1 MNGFTRWWE
10 VVRRELR
17 TGLRQPAFWLLC
29 VLMGLIAWRNS
40 QGAGVIWTLESLITG
55 KPPYITSVFNQADR
69 QGFVLLATAPWFLA
83 MTLGLVVIRDIE
95 LRIVEVFNSTR
106 LTPREY
112 VWAKFSGGVGFFLI
126 VWGLYL
132 GLSMGFNH
140 IIEGSAGSDLIGPF
154 ALGNY
159 LFPTLLIGLPQILL
173 YAGVSF
179 FIGVWT
185 RRPVLVFLFPLVML
199 LYWLMGWPG
208 WLPQGISDML
218 ALLEPTGRIWI
229 HETFIRGDRSVEFL
243 NTAPL
248 IPDIGFVL
256 SRMVLAGIGLAGVAG
271 AAVSYAR
278 RVRTGESGPGLVR
291 RLRGPRATRA
301 EVRPPAEPTLA
312 DLEMATRPLGFWKAA
327 ATIARGEIRDLLVR
341 PGMYLC
347 VPLILWVTT
356 ETSGGL
362 SGPLDLRNLVA
373 PGTVA
378 TSHLFDLSLMICF
391 LLLFYTVE
399 SLHKERSR
407 RMHEIFGSAPVG
419 TGPVL
424 LGKALGNS
432 VMAAFIL
439 GAALLLYV
447 GVFLYKQIAEGS
459 PVGFEFMPFVAV
471 WGAVLLPTF
480 IFWTALVTALFAL
493 FRNRYVVYGSGVAV
507 IVYTTFILGDG
518 MSLNWT
524 INWLGAS
531 VLQWSDM
538 GAFALHGYPLLLNR
552 LLYLSLVPL
561 LIVLS
566 VRWFGRRDFDAT
578 GILSRL
584 RPKPLLLGAL
594 RLFPLAVPAIVL
606 ASILAIGG
614 RSGYQGPGAEEW
626 NKEYWSRNIAT
637 WNGFRMP
644 SVSQVDL
651 DLDIEPSER
660 SVAVAGAYTFFNH
673 RDYAYDRFPLTA
685 GPWEPI
691 EWTLGGEPY
700 EPEDRAGLHIF
711 TPAEPLEPGD
721 TVTIGFRYDVKVFGG
736 ISKTPEGLGKFVL
749 ESGVNIDGFEPLF
762 APVPGYR
769 PEIGSERYDP
779 PEYEDDFYMGQT
791 EPMTLW
797 AGPPF
802 MVRTRITLPEEYTAN
817 GVGRLVSDEVADG
830 RRTVVWE
837 TDHPV
842 AMFNVVAGKYAVR
855 EGDGTAIYYHPKHDY
870 NLEEMAVA
878 LDAARKYYAEWFHP
892 FPWSVLKLSE
902 FPDYRGGAQ
911 GFPTNIVVS
920 EGSGFLAKSE
930 PGSRG
935 AFMVVAHEAAHQWW
949 GNLLTPG
956 EGPGGNAL
964 LSEGM
969 AEYATTLLHE
979 QVYGDR
985 ERMQYSKKRERAYV
999 RFHVADLEPP
1009 LVEVR
1014 NPEYDK
1020 GPWVMWMLQQEM
1032 GRENILV
1039 GLQAFI
1045 AKYNPD
1051 PDFPV
1056 IQDML
1061 AVLRDFAPDTAA
1073 FDAFAEQWFYDVVL
1087 PEYRLSDVTKTR
1099 EGDEWMV
1106 RGTVENVGT
1115 GRMTVAVAATE
1126 GERWSD
1132 EGDDGSRSV
1141 VAGGY
1146 RDARTEVELG
1156 AGEAAEFVIRA
1167 GFDPERVVIDP
1178 DVLVLQL
1185 NREAAVFK
1193 L

>member
-327 ATIARGEIRDLLVR
+327 AAIARGEIRDLLVR

-356 ETSGGL
+356 ETAGGL
-362 SGPLDLRNLVA
+362 SGPLDLRNLLT

-399 SLHKERSR
+399 SLHKERSH

-459 PVGFEFMPFVAV
+459 RLASSFCPSSRP
-471 WGAVLLPTF
+471 
-480 IFWTALVTALFAL
+480 
-493 FRNRYVVYGSGVAV
+493 GVRC
-507 IVYTTFILGDG
+507 
-518 MSLNWT
+518 SCPP
-524 INWLGAS
+524 S
-531 VLQWSDM
+531 S
-538 GAFALHGYPLLLNR
+538 
-552 LLYLSLVPL
+552 S
-561 LIVLS
+561 
-566 VRWFGRRDFDAT
+566 GRRWSPRSSPSFAT
-578 GILSRL
+578 
-584 RPKPLLLGAL
+584 
-594 RLFPLAVPAIVL
+594 
-606 ASILAIGG
+606 
-614 RSGYQGPGAEEW
+614 
-626 NKEYWSRNIAT
+626 AT
-637 WNGFRMP
+637 
-644 SVSQVDL
+644 SC
-651 DLDIEPSER
+651 
-660 SVAVAGAYTFFNH
+660 
-673 RDYAYDRFPLTA
+673 
-685 GPWEPI
+685 
-691 EWTLGGEPY
+691 
-700 EPEDRAGLHIF
+700 
-711 TPAEPLEPGD
+711 
-721 TVTIGFRYDVKVFGG
+721 
-736 ISKTPEGLGKFVL
+736 
-749 ESGVNIDGFEPLF
+749 
-762 APVPGYR
+762 
-769 PEIGSERYDP
+769 
-779 PEYEDDFYMGQT
+779 
-791 EPMTLW
+791 
-797 AGPPF
+797 
-802 MVRTRITLPEEYTAN
+802 
-817 GVGRLVSDEVADG
+817 
-830 RRTVVWE
+830 
-837 TDHPV
+837 TD
-842 AMFNVVAGKYAVR
+842 
-855 EGDGTAIYYHPKHDY
+855 
-870 NLEEMAVA
+870 
-878 LDAARKYYAEWFHP
+878 
-892 FPWSVLKLSE
+892 
-902 FPDYRGGAQ
+902 
-911 GFPTNIVVS
+911 
-920 EGSGFLAKSE
+920 
-930 PGSRG
+930 PGSR
-935 AFMVVAHEAAHQWW
+935 
-949 GNLLTPG
+949 
-956 EGPGGNAL
+956 
-964 LSEGM
+964 
-969 AEYATTLLHE
+969 
-979 QVYGDR
+979 
-985 ERMQYSKKRERAYV
+985 
-999 RFHVADLEPP
+999 
-1009 LVEVR
+1009 
-1014 NPEYDK
+1014 
-1020 GPWVMWMLQQEM
+1020 
-1032 GRENILV
+1032 
-1039 GLQAFI
+1039 
-1045 AKYNPD
+1045 
-1051 PDFPV
+1051 
-1056 IQDML
+1056 
-1061 AVLRDFAPDTAA
+1061 
-1073 FDAFAEQWFYDVVL
+1073 
-1087 PEYRLSDVTKTR
+1087 
-1099 EGDEWMV
+1099 
-1106 RGTVENVGT
+1106 
-1115 GRMTVAVAATE
+1115 
-1126 GERWSD
+1126 
-1132 EGDDGSRSV
+1132 
-1141 VAGGY
+1141 
-1146 RDARTEVELG
+1146 
-1156 AGEAAEFVIRA
+1156 
-1167 GFDPERVVIDP
+1167 
-1178 DVLVLQL
+1178 
-1185 NREAAVFK
+1185 
-1193 L
+1193 